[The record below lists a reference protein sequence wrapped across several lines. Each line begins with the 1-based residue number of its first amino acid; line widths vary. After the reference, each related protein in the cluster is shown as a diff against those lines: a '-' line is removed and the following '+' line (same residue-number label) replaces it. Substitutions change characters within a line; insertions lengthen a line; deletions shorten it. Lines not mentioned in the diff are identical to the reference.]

1 VKPLVADLTAYIN
14 GAAHAPL
21 IQAALVHAQ
30 FETVHPFTD
39 GNGRV
44 GRALVHTVLARRGLT
59 RVAVLPI
66 SVVLL
71 TRSRAYVDGL
81 TAYRYT
87 GAPDGAAAAAGI
99 RVWLDTFLDA
109 VSISVD
115 QASAFAADVCA
126 LHAEWEERLATHRGE
141 SGRRTRPRANSAT
154 ARLLETL
161 TEAPMLTARTVQRLL
176 GVSFPSARAALEEL
190 ADARVLTRK
199 SVDKKTTGYLA
210 REVFDL
216 ITFAERRLVSTRWD
230 TRQAPTSR
238 PAPSLPRPGS
248 NAP

>member
-1 VKPLVADLTAYIN
+1 
-14 GAAHAPL
+14 
-21 IQAALVHAQ
+21 
-30 FETVHPFTD
+30 
-39 GNGRV
+39 
-44 GRALVHTVLARRGLT
+44 
-59 RVAVLPI
+59 
-66 SVVLL
+66 
-71 TRSRAYVDGL
+71 VDGL